1 MSDQVNRREALK
13 ALAVL
18 PAAGA
23 LALAPVSATLDRA
36 NRWAEFLAAGGPALA
51 PRFFTAH
58 EWATVRLLA
67 DYILPRDARSGSAT
81 DAKVP
86 EYMDYLLAEKSAK
99 EQDRVEMRG
108 GLAWLDE
115 ESRRRFGSAFS
126 ASTDAQRRTLMD
138 DIAYPGKARREL
150 SPGVAFFTNFRDM
163 TASGFFS
170 SAMGWQDLRY
180 VGNTF
185 VPHWDGCP
193 PAALQKLGVSYDLMK
208 THVPPE

>member
-1 MSDQVNRREALK
+1 MSDNVSRREALR

-23 LALAPVSATLDRA
+23 MALAPVATGVDRA
-36 NRWAEFLAAGGPALA
+36 NRWAEFLAADGPALA

-58 EWATVRLLA
+58 EWATARMLA
-67 DYILPRDARSGSAT
+67 DYIIPRDARSGGAV

-86 EYMDYLLAEKSAK
+86 EYMDYLLAESSARP
-99 EQDRVEMRG
+99 QDRVAMRG

-115 ESRRRFGSAFS
+115 ESRRRTGTSFVA
-126 ASTDAQRRTLMD
+126 ATDANRRAILD
-138 DIAYPGKARREL
+138 DIAFPDKAPRAM
-150 SPGVAFFTNFRDM
+150 SAGVAFFSMFRDM

-170 SAMGWQDLRY
+170 SAIGWQDLRY

-185 VPHWDGCP
+185 VPEWRGCP
-193 PAALQKLGVSYDLMK
+193 PAALDKLGVSYDLMK
-208 THVPPE
+208 TRVSPE

>member
-1 MSDQVNRREALK
+1 MSDTVSRRDALR

-23 LALAPVSATLDRA
+23 MALAPVSAGVDRA

-58 EWATVRLLA
+58 EWKTVRLLS
-67 DYILPRDARSGSAT
+67 DYIIPRDARSGSAT

-86 EYMDYLLAEKSAK
+86 EYMDYLLAEKS
-99 EQDRVEMRG
+99 EPEEDRVAMRG

-115 ESRRRFGSAFS
+115 YTRGRFGVSFA
-126 ASTDAQRRTLMD
+126 AATDAQRRAVLD
-138 DIAYPGKARREL
+138 DIAFPSRAAREL
-150 SPGVAFFTNFRDM
+150 SPGVAFFSMFRDM

-170 SAMGWQDLRY
+170 SAIGWQDLRY

-185 VPHWDGCP
+185 VPEWRGCP
-193 PAALQKLGVSYDLMK
+193 PAALEKLGVSYDLMK
-208 THVPPE
+208 TRVEPE